1 MNALEETKFLL
12 KKYDLVAKKSLGQ
25 NFLVDDDIISK
36 IVDNSDVSK
45 SDLIIEIG
53 PGLGTLTS
61 KLVEKAR
68 KVIVIELDNDMVNI
82 ISDRFKLYDNI
93 EIIHND
99 VLKVNLEEV
108 VNNSKTID
116 NEIKNVKVVA
126 NLPYYISTPIILK
139 LLEHNEIIDSIIVM
153 VQKEVA
159 DRLIATPGTKNSGA
173 ITYNIAYSAYSKKLL
188 DVPNTSF
195 IPSPKVDSSVI
206 RLDLKSKEEIL
217 RDTNVESKELLFKI
231 IKLNFMH
238 RRKLLSKILSDNKVF
253 NSKEEA
259 EKCFEELNIRK
270 DIRGE
275 ALSLEDFVRI
285 SNYISHNL

>member
-1 MNALEETKFLL
+1 MNTLEETKFLL

-25 NFLVDDDIISK
+25 NFLISDEIIEK
-36 IVDNSDVSK
+36 IIENSEICK
-45 SDLIIEIG
+45 SDLVIEIG

-61 KLVEKAR
+61 KLVEKAG

-82 ISDRFKLYDNI
+82 ITDRFKLYDNI

-99 VLKVNLEEV
+99 VLKVNLEELI
-108 VNNSKTID
+108 NAAKENDKS
-116 NEIKNVKVVA
+116 IKAVKVVA

-139 LLEHNEIIDSIIVM
+139 LLENNSIIDSIIVM

-159 DRLIATPGTKNSGA
+159 DRLIAVPGTKNSGA
-173 ITYNIAYSAYSKKLL
+173 ITYNISYSAYSKKLL

-195 IPSPKVDSSVI
+195 IPQPKVDSSVI
-206 RLDLKSKEEIL
+206 RLELKNDEEIKK
-217 RDTNVESKELLFKI
+217 DADVKSKELLFKL

-238 RRKLLSKILSDNKVF
+238 RRKLLSKILADNNIFK
-253 NSKEEA
+253 SKEDA

-275 ALSLEDFVRI
+275 ALSLKEFVEI
-285 SNYISHNL
+285 SNYISNSI

>member
-25 NFLVDDDIISK
+25 NFLISDEIIEK
-36 IVDNSDVSK
+36 IVENSEIGK
-45 SDLIIEIG
+45 SDLVIEIG

-61 KLVEKAR
+61 KLVEKAG
-68 KVIVIELDNDMVNI
+68 KVIVIELDSDMVKI
-82 ISDRFKLYDNI
+82 ITDRFMLYDNI

-99 VLKVNLEEV
+99 VLKVDLEEL
-108 VNNSKTID
+108 VNSTKKSNVD
-116 NEIKNVKVVA
+116 IKKVKVVA

-139 LLEHNEIIDSIIVM
+139 LLDNNKVIDSIIVM

-159 DRLIATPGTKNSGA
+159 DRLVAVPGTKNSGA
-173 ITYNIAYSAYSKKLL
+173 ITYNISYSAYSKKIL

-206 RLDLKSKEEIL
+206 KLDLKNDEEIKK
-217 RDTNVESKELLFKI
+217 DANVESKELLFKI

-238 RRKLLSKILSDNKVF
+238 RRKLLSKILADNNIFK
-253 NSKEEA
+253 SKEDA

-275 ALSLEDFVRI
+275 ALRLEDFVRI
-285 SNYISHNL
+285 SNYISNRI

>member
-25 NFLVDDDIISK
+25 NFLISDEIIEK
-36 IVDNSDVSK
+36 IVENSEIGK
-45 SDLIIEIG
+45 SDLVIEIG

-61 KLVEKAR
+61 KLVEKAG
-68 KVIVIELDNDMVNI
+68 KVIVIELDSDMVKI
-82 ISDRFKLYDNI
+82 ITDRFMLYDNI

-99 VLKVNLEEV
+99 VLKVDLEEL
-108 VNNSKTID
+108 VNSTKKSNVD
-116 NEIKNVKVVA
+116 IKNVKVVA

-139 LLEHNEIIDSIIVM
+139 LLDNNKVIDSIIVM

-159 DRLIATPGTKNSGA
+159 DRLVAVPGTKNSGA
-173 ITYNIAYSAYSKKLL
+173 ITYNISYSAYSKKIL

-206 RLDLKSKEEIL
+206 KLDLKNDEEIN
-217 RDTNVESKELLFKI
+217 RDSNVESKELLFKL

-238 RRKLLSKILSDNKVF
+238 RRKLLSKIFADNNIFK
-253 NSKEEA
+253 SKEDA

-275 ALSLEDFVRI
+275 ALRLEDFVRI
-285 SNYISHNL
+285 SNYISNRI